1 MILTCPKC
9 STRYMVASHAIGE
22 TGRKVRCIKCSNTWF
37 QEAQRVDKAKLEE
50 ENITPIPESIK
61 PVPEGSSVP
70 AIKKE
75 SNNGE
80 IKGYLAAASI
90 FAIICA
96 SVIFFSDNIVKIYPS
111 SSLLYKTI
119 SIDAPYPGENL
130 VFEHIETQVENDKNG
145 KPLLAAQG
153 KIINLS
159 SNERKIPTIKATLL
173 DGENAEISSWTFEAI
188 EEKIPSETETI
199 FHTAYTNLP
208 PETTSIK
215 FSFDNGL

>member
-1 MILTCPKC
+1 
-9 STRYMVASHAIGE
+9 MVASHAIGE

-37 QEAQRVDKAKLEE
+37 QEAQRVDKEKLEE

-61 PVPEGSSVP
+61 PVPEGSTVP

-75 SNNGE
+75 STNSE

-90 FAIICA
+90 FVLICA
-96 SVIFFSDNIVKIYPS
+96 SIIFFSDNIVKIYPP

-119 SIDAPYPGENL
+119 AIDAPYPGENL

-145 KPLLAAQG
+145 NPLLAVQG

-159 SNERKIPTIKATLL
+159 SNERKIPTIKASLL
-173 DGENAEISSWTFEAI
+173 DDKDTEINSWTFEAI
-188 EEKIPSETETI
+188 KEKIPSESETI
-199 FHTAYTNLP
+199 FHTTYPNLA
-208 PETTSIK
+208 PEISSVRI
-215 FSFDNGL
+215 SFDNGL